1 MSRISRYQE
10 SIAKFIKTKSPY
22 SEIIKPV
29 NNNESMLA
37 INEHEASI
45 MLLTIFNG
53 QKKKK
58 KFKSHESFNIASG
71 IDLMLTTCMLKDNLP
86 YYKATFGENQ
96 VKNLISQ
103 APAYISECLSKN
115 LETLENIIEKDK
127 VHKIQTK
134 LYSYFNK
141 KMIGI
146 TKIDDIKGTKKP
158 HRTDI
163 IKYRFNNKN
172 IINLKYR
179 KLKIIDKDIL
189 LDYVERTYGASCQ
202 CAFVLG
208 WMLGLGE
215 EKYISSLEKMGSCLG
230 LLIKLSHD
238 FKNLERDISSSEFCS
253 YNLIVNCGI
262 HESFEIFNESKL
274 ELLKGCFTLDVYTT
288 IIKEII
294 DHIEKN
300 YHTYLKNTDLELNSR
315 YTSFSNSDEQ
325 P

>member
-10 SIAKFIKTKSPY
+10 SILKFIKTKSPY
-22 SEIIKPV
+22 SEIIKS
-29 NNNESMLA
+29 NNNNDLILA

-58 KFKSHESFNIASG
+58 KFKSHESFNISAG
-71 IDLMLTTCMLKDNLP
+71 IDLMLTVCMLNDNLP
-86 YYKATFGENQ
+86 FYKSKFGENQ
-96 VKNLISQ
+96 VKNFISQ
-103 APAYISECLSKN
+103 APVYMSECLSKN
-115 LETLENIIEKDK
+115 LETLENVVEKDK

-146 TKIDDIKGTKKP
+146 TKIEEIKGTQKP

-163 IKYRFNNKN
+163 IKYKFNNKN

-179 KLKIIDKDIL
+179 KLKIIEKDIL
-189 LDYVERTYGASCQ
+189 LDYIERTYGATCQ

-208 WMLGLGE
+208 WILGLGE
-215 EKYISSLEKMGSCLG
+215 EKQIPNLEKMGSCLG

-238 FKNLERDISSSEFCS
+238 FKNLERDITSSEFCS
-253 YNLIVNCGI
+253 YNVIVNCGI
-262 HESFEIFNESKL
+262 HQSFELFNESKL
-274 ELLKGCFTLDVYTT
+274 ELLKGCFTLDVYNT
-288 IIKEII
+288 IIKEIV

-315 YTSFSNSDEQ
+315 YTSFSASD
-325 P
+325 

>member
-10 SIAKFIKTKSPY
+10 SISKFIKTKSPY
-22 SEIIKPV
+22 SEIIKSN
-29 NNNESMLA
+29 NNNESILC

-58 KFKSHESFNIASG
+58 KFKSHESFNMASG
-71 IDLMLTTCMLKDNLP
+71 VDLLLTVCMLNDNLP
-86 YYKATFGENQ
+86 YYKSVFGENQ

-115 LETLENIIEKDK
+115 LETLENIVEKEK

-134 LYSYFNK
+134 IYSYFNK
-141 KMIGI
+141 KMINI
-146 TKIDDIKGTKKP
+146 TKIEEMKGTQKP
-158 HRTDI
+158 HKTDI
-163 IKYRFNNKN
+163 IKYKFNNKN

-189 LDYVERTYGASCQ
+189 LDYVERTYGATCQ

-208 WMLGLGE
+208 WMLSLGE
-215 EKYISSLEKMGSCLG
+215 EKQIPNLEKMGSCLG

-238 FKNLERDISSSEFCS
+238 FKNLERDITSSEFYS
-253 YNLIVNCGI
+253 YNIIVNCGI
-262 HESFEIFNESKL
+262 HQSFEIFNDSKL
-274 ELLKGCFTLDVYTT
+274 ELLKGCFTLDVYNT

-294 DHIEKN
+294 DHI
-300 YHTYLKNTDLELNSR
+300 
-315 YTSFSNSDEQ
+315 
-325 P
+325 